1 MGNRRVQQQKRETTK
16 KVRKFFLPI
25 KRPPKRAGLSDED
38 KLEKTPSPWSHRIWS
53 WIFIVFIYRKVHR
66 HDKPT
71 LVVAARMLILG
82 VRTVSVSTRKTQQ
95 RRGHWE
101 TQLSRP
107 AARDFNPYYPLS
119 PFEPILGI
127 GQRGGWTGRDS
138 RLNFQGEPPGRNPVE
153 EPNYPNNTKYK
164 KNTPQQTNKNTPTN
178 NKIP

>member
-1 MGNRRVQQQKRETTK
+1 MGNSRVQQQKRETTK

-25 KRPPKRAGLSDED
+25 KRPPKSAGLSDED
-38 KLEKTPSPWSHRIWS
+38 KLEKTSGRTGWS

-82 VRTVSVSTRKTQQ
+82 VRTVSVGTRKTQQ
-95 RRGHWE
+95 RRGPCE
-101 TQLSRP
+101 TQLRRP

-119 PFEPILGI
+119 PSYRVLVI

-138 RLNFQGEPPGRNPVE
+138 RLNFQGEPPGRNPVDLDVSIIIIIVVSC
-153 EPNYPNNTKYK
+153 T
-164 KNTPQQTNKNTPTN
+164 
-178 NKIP
+178 